1 MKEMPS
7 NPFTL
12 QGKSVLITG
21 AASGIGRATALLC
34 SQMGATTILVDLNEE
49 GLKSTRGEIENQD
62 TCTIYPLNLTD
73 DVVVASFVGI
83 LPKLDGVV
91 SNAGIV
97 KSLLAKFNEKED
109 MEKIFKINTFSH
121 INLIQ
126 ELIKQK
132 KLNKGASIVMT
143 SSMSGVFCG
152 LAGGSLYGATKAALV
167 GYAKALA
174 IELAS
179 RGIRVNTVHPGMI
192 ETPLTKDTALSAEL
206 LADDAKNYPLGRYGH
221 PEEIAAAMVYLLSD
235 ATVWMT
241 GSKLLID
248 GGYSLK

>member
-1 MKEMPS
+1 MSS

-12 QGKSVLITG
+12 QGKTVLITG
-21 AASGIGRATALLC
+21 AASGIGKATALLC
-34 SQMGATTILVDLNEE
+34 AQMGATTILVDLNEE
-49 GLKSTRGEIENQD
+49 GLKNTRTEIDNSES
-62 TCTIYPLNLTD
+62 CSIYPLNLTD
-73 DVVVASFVGI
+73 DTAVAAFVGSI
-83 LPKLDGVV
+83 PKLDGVV

-109 MEKIFKINTFSH
+109 MEKIFQINTFSH

-132 KLNKGASIVMT
+132 RINKGASIVMT

-174 IELAS
+174 IELAP

-206 LADDAKNYPLGRYGH
+206 LAEDAKNYPLGRYGK